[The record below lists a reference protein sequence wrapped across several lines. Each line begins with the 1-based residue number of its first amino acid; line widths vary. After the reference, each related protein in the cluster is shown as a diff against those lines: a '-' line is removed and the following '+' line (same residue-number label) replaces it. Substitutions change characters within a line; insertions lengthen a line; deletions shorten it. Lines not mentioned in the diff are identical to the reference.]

1 MHNPTLDTHSKAGT
15 MPLRRSLHTILVT
28 ALPLLNHNMELP
40 LPSNTGV
47 PVTEFPLPSNTEVL
61 VTELPLLSNTVVLVM
76 EHLLLSS
83 LRMVTKAM
91 AGHLLA
97 SNPLVG
103 ISILAHDTATR
114 QTGSDAGLER
124 WL

>member
-1 MHNPTLDTHSKAGT
+1 
-15 MPLRRSLHTILVT
+15 MPLHRSLHTMLVM
-28 ALPLLNHNMELP
+28 ALLLLNHSMELP

-47 PVTEFPLPSNTEVL
+47 PVTEH
-61 VTELPLLSNTVVLVM
+61 PLLSNTGVLVM

-91 AGHLLA
+91 ADHLLA

-114 QTGSDAGLER
+114 QTGSGAGLER
-124 WL
+124 CL